1 MNPNPGYFKELR
13 TTLVLAFPIMAGQV
27 GQMMMGLADTL
38 MVGRVGT
45 IPLAACALANTVV
58 SVLMVFG
65 IGLLTA
71 VSVQVSHAHGRG
83 HSQTAGESLRH
94 GLGLSLIL
102 GVMMLAAVYLLLPAL
117 PLLGQD
123 PAVVSAVGPYLEI
136 VGASLIFFLLGTAL
150 KNYTEACSSPW
161 PAFWITLGGVI
172 LNIVLNAVLIFG
184 LVGFPALGL
193 WGAGIATFL
202 SRAAIFLALLVY
214 VLRSHRFRASLP
226 QHWLGAAHPEI
237 LKEQFRLGLPVAF
250 QLVLEVGAFG
260 AASLILGGFGAAAL
274 AAHQVALTCAATVFM
289 VPLGLAMATTV
300 RVGQI
305 MGAGQFSRIRRVGY
319 SSLAMVVIFMGFSA
333 GLFLLA
339 GGPIA
344 RNFLDD
350 PSVILLTTQLLV
362 VAGIFQLFDGV
373 QVVGL
378 GALRGMKD
386 VRIPAGIAF
395 SAYWILALP
404 LGWFL
409 AYPLNQGPV
418 GVWWGLALGLA
429 FAAVGLVARFHHQT
443 GPGKLPTDS
452 LPSEGSAGNLS
463 SPIRRG
469 RGEMADAQA

>member
-1 MNPNPGYFKELR
+1 MNSNPGYFKELR
-13 TTLVLAFPIMAGQV
+13 TTLVLASPIMAGQV

-45 IPLAACALANTVV
+45 VPLAACALANTVI

-71 VSVQVSHAHGRG
+71 VSVQVSHAHGKG
-83 HSQTAGESLRH
+83 HPKIAGESLRH
-94 GLGLSLIL
+94 GLALSLIMGL
-102 GVMMLAAVYLLLPAL
+102 GMFGCVYLLIPVLPF
-117 PLLGQD
+117 LGQD
-123 PAVVSAVGPYLEI
+123 TTVVAAISPYLEI

-161 PAFWITLGGVI
+161 PAFWITFGGVL
-172 LNIVLNAVLIFG
+172 LNIVLNAILIFG
-184 LVGFPALGL
+184 LIGFPALGL

-202 SRAAIFLALLVY
+202 SRAAIFLALLVF
-214 VLRSHRFRASLP
+214 VLRSPQFRMSLP
-226 QHWLGAAHPEI
+226 KKWLAAYHPNI

-274 AAHQVALTCAATVFM
+274 AAHQVAITCAATTFM

-300 RVGQI
+300 RIGQV
-305 MGAGQFSRIRRVGY
+305 MGAGQFSLIRPIGF
-319 SSLAMVVIFMGFSA
+319 SSLSMVLLIMGFSA
-333 GLFLLA
+333 ALFLLA
-339 GGPIA
+339 AGPMA
-344 RNFLDD
+344 RSFLDD
-350 PSVILLTTQLLV
+350 PAVILLTTQLLI